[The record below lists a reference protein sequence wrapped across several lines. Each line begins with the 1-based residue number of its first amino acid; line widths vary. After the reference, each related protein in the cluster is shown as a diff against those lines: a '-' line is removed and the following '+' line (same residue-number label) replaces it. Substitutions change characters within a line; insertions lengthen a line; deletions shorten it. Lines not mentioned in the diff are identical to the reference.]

1 MSIPA
6 LKIKKQFKNKKKWK
20 MKAKVEV
27 KEKKNRLQL
36 KIKEVIEELLQAAV
50 MIQNV
55 KMNILMMLLMI

>member
-1 MSIPA
+1 
-6 LKIKKQFKNKKKWK
+6 

-55 KMNILMMLLMI
+55 KMNILMMLSTI